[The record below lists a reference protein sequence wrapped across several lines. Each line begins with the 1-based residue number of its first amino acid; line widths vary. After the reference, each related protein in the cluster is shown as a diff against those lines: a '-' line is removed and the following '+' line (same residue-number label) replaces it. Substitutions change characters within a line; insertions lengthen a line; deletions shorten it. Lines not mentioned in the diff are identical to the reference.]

1 MKKSGTTIGDYDLI
15 EANEAFASQALAD
28 GQGLDWDWDRVNVN
42 GGAIAL
48 GHPIGASGARVLTTL
63 LYAMQGSRRAA
74 RTRHAVP
81 RRRRRR
87 RAQRLAGELTMTT
100 LAHVLDATLARAS
113 RAVGVVGFAAA
124 VAAASQIAIPLP
136 GTPVPITLQ
145 PMLVILAGMWL
156 GPVAG
161 AASMV
166 LYLAAGAAGL
176 PVFTPMGAPGIARFF
191 GPTGG
196 YLLAY
201 PAAAFVAGALSRRA
215 PSLDGRAGSPRSPAS
230 P

>member
-1 MKKSGTTIGDYDLI
+1 
-15 EANEAFASQALAD
+15 
-28 GQGLDWDWDRVNVN
+28 
-42 GGAIAL
+42 
-48 GHPIGASGARVLTTL
+48 
-63 LYAMQGSRRAA
+63 
-74 RTRHAVP
+74 
-81 RRRRRR
+81 
-87 RAQRLAGELTMTT
+87 MTT
-100 LAHVLDATLARAS
+100 LAQVSS
-113 RAVGVVGFAAA
+113 RSSRITVVGVVGFAAA

-136 GTPVPITLQ
+136 WTPVPVTLQ

-161 AASMV
+161 ATSMV

-201 PAAAFVAGALSRRA
+201 PAAAVVAGALARRA
-215 PSLDGRAGSPRSPAS
+215 GTMTGRTLAAVAGIVVIFLGGIAQLSILSGSVSRAVQLGVTPFAALDLVKAWIAAAISTPRRAKQET
-230 P
+230 